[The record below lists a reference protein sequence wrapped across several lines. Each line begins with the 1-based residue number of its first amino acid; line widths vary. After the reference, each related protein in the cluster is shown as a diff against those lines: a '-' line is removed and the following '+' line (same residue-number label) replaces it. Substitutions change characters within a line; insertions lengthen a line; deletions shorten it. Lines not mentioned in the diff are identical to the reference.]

1 MNELGF
7 IPVTLIPT
15 IWIVAAYL
23 LGSIAF
29 GILVSKAF
37 GLPDPRT
44 VGSGNIG
51 ATNVARSGKKSAAI
65 LTLLTLV
72 WLCFLAIYT
81 PFIINLKAAKVWLR
95 PWV

>member
-7 IPVTLIPT
+7 IPVTLVPAV
-15 IWIVAAYL
+15 WIVAAYL
-23 LGSIAF
+23 LGSVAF

-51 ATNVARSGKKSAAI
+51 ASRKSITNA
-65 LTLLTLV
+65 LTQSQKGPKTVRGLGLFYLH
-72 WLCFLAIYT
+72 
-81 PFIINLKAAKVWLR
+81 
-95 PWV
+95 